1 MVTPSRAAARRPAHW
16 RRGGLM
22 AVAAAVSGL
31 LVACGSA
38 TTSTSAPATSPSGTP
53 AQTASTGG
61 PGTAP
66 SSAGTAPSSAPAG
79 GTAGGTAPAGTA
91 PAGGTG
97 LAACSTASL
106 RITVDDSQGSAAA
119 GSSAVPLDFTNTS
132 ALACEMYGYP
142 GVSFVTAG
150 DGAGQQIGAAA
161 SRSPVFAKATV
172 RLAPGGV
179 AHAWLQVAVAGNYPA
194 SSCHPVT
201 AHWLRIYPPG
211 ETVPGYLGDTLPT
224 CSSAGAPVLTVAA
237 VQAGRGLSAGAP

>member
-1 MVTPSRAAARRPAHW
+1 MVTSSRAALLLA
-16 RRGGLM
+16 G
-22 AVAAAVSGL
+22 AAAVSGL
-31 LVACGSA
+31 LVACSSGAS
-38 TTSTSAPATSPSGTP
+38 STSAPGTSPSGTP

-61 PGTAP
+61 AGASPSSAGTAP
-66 SSAGTAPSSAPAG
+66 SSAGTAPSSAA
-79 GTAGGTAPAGTA
+79 
-91 PAGGTG
+91 AGGTG

-106 RITVDDSQGSAAA
+106 RISVDDSQGSAAA

-132 ALACEMYGYP
+132 ASACEMYGYP

-150 DGAGQQIGAAA
+150 DGTGQQIGAAA
-161 SRSPVFAKATV
+161 TRSPVFAKATV
-172 RLAPGGV
+172 HLAPGGV

-211 ETVPGYLGDTLPT
+211 ETVPGYLGATLPT

-237 VQAGRGLSAGAP
+237 VQAGRGLSASAP